1 MVSNKCYKNACKE
14 KNLVYGMTETDSVQ
28 VGLELNAFTSVS
40 APFYFKSDF
49 RYYTREDTVNTG
61 PPGRPTL
68 FTLCVVMTYAV
79 ARYACMCSHTHT
91 PASVH
96 IYILIYLFIHVFIY
110 SFIYEHAHVHAYRAE
125 PVLVLKQA
133 STSDRPLCWPGDPW
147 AHRRHPTRPCE
158 SRHQADLSV

>member
-40 APFYFKSDF
+40 APFYFKSDL

-91 PASVH
+91 PLHQYIH
-96 IYILIYLFIHVFIY
+96 IYIYTYLSIYSCLYLFIY
-110 SFIYEHAHVHAYRAE
+110 
-125 PVLVLKQA
+125 L
-133 STSDRPLCWPGDPW
+133 
-147 AHRRHPTRPCE
+147 
-158 SRHQADLSV
+158 